1 MVMDRAKTGAAIE
14 IKQQKR
20 GDLVA
25 EEIKRLITEK
35 DLKPGDRL
43 PREVELQQLFLVSK
57 STIREALKSLEVQG
71 LIKVTTGP
79 SGGGMV
85 VEYRST
91 ARYSSCRTICSSRM
105 YRSTTFTPCV
115 NCSSRSWRRVRCRI

>member
-1 MVMDRAKTGAAIE
+1 MVMDRARAGLAVE
-14 IKQQKR
+14 IKQPKR
-20 GDLVA
+20 ADLVA

-43 PREVELQQLFLVSK
+43 PREAELQQLYAVSK

-85 VEYRST
+85 VEVPLD
-91 ARYSSCRTICSSRM
+91 RTLQLLQNYLFFKDVTI
-105 YRSTTFTPCV
+105 
-115 NCSSRSWRRVRCRI
+115 